1 MAELGKLEIMD
12 SGIAP
17 PGRLFSWVDV
27 DDHLTRLATA
37 GVWPDWLVAA
47 DGWWDC
53 LELVTAKTVAPEAVK
68 SWLDEVFGTG
78 SAGWVDGELL
88 LGLDDPRTM
97 EFTGLRVELSMESED
112 TGGRGRRVPLLRE
125 KHITR
130 YLAEPLSRP
139 MEPFFADDVQVLA
152 FHSFKGGV
160 GRTVHAV
167 AVADRLAKNGG
178 KVLLVDADLEAPG
191 ITWMHTEQGGQCDF
205 SYEDFITLLQGAEG
219 HDWTGAV
226 DVAGA
231 YLPNQQAGHYPGGGS
246 ITVMPSSRR
255 PTLVPPR
262 IEPADLL
269 SPGRPVYF
277 VTEALAAL
285 GARLG
290 VDTVVVDLRA
300 GASELSA
307 PVLLDPR
314 VQRVFVTTLS
324 HQSLAGTEML
334 VRQLGQKAPALQGV
348 DPATSIIITQYRMD
362 AHTVQVD
369 AARRALSAALGAAL
383 GGSAATADDTDTVA
397 VDTALFAQPVLSP
410 FREELLALPSS
421 WDAVLEVV
429 SSCGVADG
437 LESILPAPSLRA
449 VAGAAPLAHAGV
461 DYAQLRGNL
470 ARTAG
475 NLVYAEQSGLSSAG
489 GFLVT
494 EPLRRLLA
502 DHRTELPQVLVVG
515 AKGAGKTFMYA
526 KACAARTWQTFAGQS
541 GITGVTVEAPIVP
554 VLESANLESTDF
566 EPQDL
571 RDEFAAQHG
580 DGAHLDIT
588 VSSADRLKA
597 GLGKLSG
604 QDELGWR
611 SLWLEC
617 LAVSCGLEVSDGTT
631 PEEALISLG
640 RRARAVFVIDGLED
654 LLQNLDSDAKRTA
667 LRVLLIDVLG
677 WLRSLRGR
685 PFGLVVFVRRDLV
698 TGAVRQNSGQLL
710 GRFSHYALHWSKEEA
725 LRLALWVTAHA
736 DALPEPVPLSRI
748 TDLSE
753 DELINS
759 LIQVWG
765 WKMGSEKSREAR
777 SHLWVPAALGDFN
790 GQVQARDVVMFLATA
805 AKNSEQYND
814 TVEDRVLVPTAMRK
828 ALLECSRNKIV
839 SVGEE
844 DKEIGKLLAHMQGLG
859 HSVTVPF
866 ELEQVDLTTA
876 QADLLIESGVF
887 SKGQDGRFWV
897 PEIYRHGLGFNSER
911 RARVLW

>member
-1 MAELGKLEIMD
+1 MAESGKLEIMD
-12 SGIAP
+12 SGIVP
-17 PGRLFSWVDV
+17 PGHLFSWVDV
-27 DDHLTRLATA
+27 DEHLTRLALA
-37 GVWPDWLVAA
+37 GEWPDWLVAA
-47 DGWWDC
+47 DSWWDC
-53 LELVTAKTVAPEAVK
+53 LELVTRSGVDPETVK
-68 SWLDEVFGTG
+68 RWLDEVFGTG

-88 LGLDDPRTM
+88 LGLDDPRTT
-97 EFTGLRVELSMESED
+97 EFTGLRVELSVDVEQP
-112 TGGRGRRVPLLRE
+112 GAARRRVPLLRE

-130 YLAEPLSRP
+130 QLAEPLHRP
-139 MEPFFADDVQVLA
+139 DTPTFADDVQLMA

-167 AVADRLAKNGG
+167 AVADRLARSGG
-178 KVLLVDADLEAPG
+178 KVLLIDADLEAPG
-191 ITWMHTEQGGQCDF
+191 ITWMHKEQGGQCDF
-205 SYEDFITLLQGAEG
+205 TYEDFITLLQGGENDHA
-219 HDWTGAV
+219 TAV
-226 DVAGA
+226 DIAAA
-231 YLPNQQAGHYPGGGS
+231 YLPNQQAGHYASGGS

-255 PTLVPPR
+255 VTLAPPR

-269 SPGRPVYF
+269 SPGRSVYF

-290 VDTVVVDLRA
+290 ADTVVVDLRA

-324 HQSLAGTEML
+324 HQSLAGTELM
-334 VRQLGQKAPALQGV
+334 VRQLGGKAPTVQGT
-348 DPATSIIITQYRMD
+348 DPATSVIVTQYRMD
-362 AHTVQVD
+362 THTAQVD
-369 AARRALSAALGAAL
+369 AARSMLSAALGGVLRGPAGTGGDDTESVDAAL
-383 GGSAATADDTDTVA
+383 
-397 VDTALFAQPVLSP
+397 LAQPVLSP
-410 FREELLALPSS
+410 FREELLALPST
-421 WDAVLEVV
+421 WDAVLDVI

-437 LESILPAPSLRA
+437 LESLLPAPAPRIM
-449 VAGAAPLAHAGV
+449 AGSAPGVTV
-461 DYAQLRGNL
+461 DYGQLRRNL
-470 ARTAG
+470 ARTAD
-475 NLVYAEQSGLSSAG
+475 NLVYAEQNGLSSAG

-502 DHRTELPQVLVVG
+502 DHRTELPQALVVG

-526 KACAARTWQTFAGQS
+526 KVCAARTWQTFAAQS
-541 GITGVTVEAPIVP
+541 GISGVTVEAPVVP
-554 VLESANLESTDF
+554 VLESANLEYRDL

-571 RDEFAAQHG
+571 RDAFVSAHG
-580 DGAHLDIT
+580 GAPRRNVT
-588 VSSADRLKA
+588 ASSISDRLKA
-597 GLGKLSG
+597 GLGRLGG

-617 LAVSCGLEVSDGTT
+617 LAMACGLEVSEQRTS
-631 PEEALISLG
+631 EEALIELG
-640 RRARAVFVIDGLED
+640 RRAKAVFVIDGLED
-654 LLQNLDSDAKRTA
+654 LMQNLDSDTKRTA

-698 TGAVRQNSGQLL
+698 TGAVRQNSAQLL
-710 GRFSHYALHWSKEEA
+710 GRYDHYALHWSKEEA

-736 DALPEPVPLSRI
+736 AALPEVVPLSGI
-748 TDLSE
+748 TDLSA
-753 DELINS
+753 DELIDS

-805 AKNSEQYND
+805 AKKSEQYND
-814 TVEDRVLVPTAMRK
+814 TVDDRVLVPTAMRK
-828 ALLECSRNKIV
+828 ALLECSRNKIA

-844 DKEIGKLLAHMQGLG
+844 DKEIGRLLVHMQGLS
-859 HSVTVPF
+859 HSVLVPF
-866 ELEQVDLTTA
+866 ELEQVELTVA
-876 QADLLIESGVF
+876 EADLLIESGVF
-887 SKGQDGRFWV
+887 SKGSDGRYWV

>member
-1 MAELGKLEIMD
+1 MD
-12 SGIAP
+12 SGIMP
-17 PGRLFSWVDV
+17 PGHLFSWVDV
-27 DDHLTRLATA
+27 DEHLTRLALA
-37 GVWPDWLVAA
+37 GEWPDWLVAA

-53 LELVTAKTVAPEAVK
+53 LELVTRTSVDPETVK
-68 SWLDEVFGTG
+68 RWLDEAFGTG
-78 SAGWVDGELL
+78 SAGWADGDLL
-88 LGLDDPRTM
+88 LGLDDPRTTK
-97 EFTGLRVELSMESED
+97 FTGLRVELSVDVEQL
-112 TGGRGRRVPLLRE
+112 GAARKRVPLLRE

-130 YLAEPLSRP
+130 QLAEPLQRP
-139 MEPFFADDVQVLA
+139 DLPTFADDVQIMA

-167 AVADRLAKNGG
+167 AVADRLARSGG
-178 KVLLVDADLEAPG
+178 KVLLIDADLEAPG
-191 ITWMHTEQGGQCDF
+191 ITWMHKEQGGQCDF
-205 SYEDFITLLQGAEG
+205 TYEDFITLLQGGENNDSKA
-219 HDWTGAV
+219 AV
-226 DVAGA
+226 DIAAA
-231 YLPNQQAGHYPGGGS
+231 YLPNQQAGHYASGGS
-246 ITVMPSSRR
+246 VTVMPSSRR
-255 PTLVPPR
+255 VTLAPPR

-269 SPGRPVYF
+269 SPGRSAYF

-290 VDTVVVDLRA
+290 ADTVVVDLRA

-324 HQSLAGTEML
+324 HQSLAGTELM
-334 VRQLGQKAPALQGV
+334 VRQLGGKAPTVQGT
-348 DPATSIIITQYRMD
+348 DPATSVIVTQYRMD
-362 AHTVQVD
+362 THTVQAD
-369 AARRALSAALGAAL
+369 AARSMLSAALGSALRGPAGTGGDGTESVDAAL
-383 GGSAATADDTDTVA
+383 
-397 VDTALFAQPVLSP
+397 LAQPVLSP
-410 FREELLALPSS
+410 FKEELLALPSS
-421 WDAVLEVV
+421 WDAVLDVI

-437 LESILPAPSLRA
+437 LESLLPTPGPRTAGGPMPGVA
-449 VAGAAPLAHAGV
+449 VEYG
-461 DYAQLRGNL
+461 QLRRNL
-470 ARTAG
+470 ARTAE

-502 DHRTELPQVLVVG
+502 DHRTELPQALVVG

-526 KACAARTWQTFAGQS
+526 KACAARTWQTFAAQS
-541 GITGVTVEAPIVP
+541 GIGGVTVEAPIVP
-554 VLESANLESTDF
+554 VLESANLEHRDL

-571 RDEFAAQHG
+571 RDAFASVHG
-580 DGAHLDIT
+580 DVPRRDVIA
-588 VSSADRLKA
+588 SSISDKVKA
-597 GLGKLSG
+597 GLGRLGG

-617 LAVSCGLEVSDGTT
+617 MAMACGLEASERRT
-631 PEEALISLG
+631 PEEALIDLG
-640 RRARAVFVIDGLED
+640 RRAKAVFVIDGLED

-698 TGAVRQNSGQLL
+698 TGAVRQNSAQLL
-710 GRFSHYALHWSKEEA
+710 GRYDHYALHWSKEEA
-725 LRLALWVTAHA
+725 LRLALWVAAHA
-736 DALPEPVPLSRI
+736 EALPEPVPLPGI

-753 DELINS
+753 GELIDS

-765 WKMGSEKSREAR
+765 WKMGSARSREAR

-814 TVEDRVLVPTAMRK
+814 TVDDRVLVPTAMRK
-828 ALLECSRNKIV
+828 ALLECSKNKIA

-844 DKEIGKLLAHMQGLG
+844 DKEIGRLLVHMQGLG
-859 HSVTVPF
+859 HSVLVPF
-866 ELEQVDLTTA
+866 ELEQVELTVA
-876 QADLLIESGVF
+876 EADLLLDSGVF
-887 SKGQDGRFWV
+887 SKGSDGRYWV

>member
-1 MAELGKLEIMD
+1 MAELGQLEIMD
-12 SGIAP
+12 SGIMP
-17 PGRLFSWVDV
+17 PGHLFSWVDV
-27 DDHLTRLATA
+27 DEHLTRLALA
-37 GVWPDWLVAA
+37 GEWPDWLVAA

-53 LELVTAKTVAPEAVK
+53 LELVTKGAVELNMVK
-68 SWLDEVFGTG
+68 GWLDEVFGTG
-78 SAGWVDGELL
+78 SAGWVDGDLM
-88 LGLDDPRTM
+88 LGLDDPRTA
-97 EFTGLRVELSMESED
+97 EFTGLRVELSVNAEQP
-112 TGGRGRRVPLLRE
+112 GGTARRRVPLLRE

-130 YLAEPLSRP
+130 QLAEPLHRP
-139 MEPFFADDVQVLA
+139 DAPTFADDVQLMA

-167 AVADRLAKNGG
+167 AVADRLARSGG
-178 KVLLVDADLEAPG
+178 KVLLIDADLEAPG
-191 ITWMHTEQGGQCDF
+191 ITWMHKEQGGQCDF
-205 SYEDFITLLQGAEG
+205 TYEDFITLLQGVESNDFAA
-219 HDWTGAV
+219 AV
-226 DVAGA
+226 DIAAA
-231 YLPNQQAGHYPGGGS
+231 YLPNQQAGHYASGGS

-255 PTLVPPR
+255 VTLAPPR

-269 SPGRPVYF
+269 TPGRSVYF

-290 VDTVVVDLRA
+290 VDTVVIDLRA

-324 HQSLAGTEML
+324 HQSLAGTELM
-334 VRQLGQKAPALQGV
+334 VQQLGGKAPTIQGT
-348 DPATSIIITQYRMD
+348 DPATSVIVTQYRMD
-362 AHTVQVD
+362 THTAQAD
-369 AARRALSAALGAAL
+369 AARSMLSAALGAAL
-383 GGSAATADDTDTVA
+383 QVPVETGGDDTES
-397 VDTALFAQPVLSP
+397 VDAALLAQPLLSP

-421 WDAVLEVV
+421 WDAVLDVI

-437 LESILPAPSLRA
+437 LESLLPVPAPHST
-449 VAGAAPLAHAGV
+449 AGAAPGAAV
-461 DYAQLRGNL
+461 DYGQLRRNL

-502 DHRTELPQVLVVG
+502 DHRTELPQALVVG

-526 KACAARTWQTFAGQS
+526 KACAARTWQRFAEQS
-541 GITGVTVEAPIVP
+541 SIRGVTVEAPIVP
-554 VLESANLESTDF
+554 VLESANLEYGDL

-571 RDEFAAQHG
+571 RDAFASASG
-580 DGAHLDIT
+580 DMPQRNVT
-588 VSSADRLKA
+588 SSSISDRLKA
-597 GLGKLSG
+597 GLGTLGGK
-604 QDELGWR
+604 DELGWR

-617 LAVSCGLEVSDGTT
+617 LAMACGLDVSEQRTS
-631 PEEALISLG
+631 EEALIELG
-640 RRARAVFVIDGLED
+640 RRAKAVFVIDGLED
-654 LLQNLDSDAKRTA
+654 LMQNLDSDTKRTA

-710 GRFSHYALHWSKEEA
+710 GRYDHYALHWSKDEA

-736 DALPEPVPLSRI
+736 DALPKSVPLSGI
-748 TDLSE
+748 TDLSA
-753 DELINS
+753 DELIDS

-765 WKMGSEKSREAR
+765 WKMGSAKSREAR

-805 AKNSEQYND
+805 AKNSEQYNE

-828 ALLECSRNKIV
+828 ALLECSRNKII

-844 DKEIGKLLAHMQGLG
+844 NKEIGRLLVHMQGLS
-859 HSVTVPF
+859 HPVLVPF
-866 ELEQVDLTTA
+866 DLEQVELNVVD
-876 QADLLIESGVF
+876 ADLLIESGVF
-887 SKGQDGRFWV
+887 SKGADGRYWV

>member
-12 SGIAP
+12 SGIVP
-17 PGRLFSWVDV
+17 PGHLFSWVDV
-27 DDHLTRLATA
+27 DEHLTRLALA
-37 GVWPDWLVAA
+37 GEWPDWLVAA

-53 LELVTAKTVAPEAVK
+53 LELVTKSSVDPEEVK
-68 SWLDEVFGTG
+68 RWLDEVFGTG
-78 SAGWVDGELL
+78 SAAWVDGDLL
-88 LGLDDPRTM
+88 LGLDDPRTTD
-97 EFTGLRVELSMESED
+97 FTGLRVELSVDHGQPGAE
-112 TGGRGRRVPLLRE
+112 RRRVPLLRE

-130 YLAEPLSRP
+130 QLAEPLRRP
-139 MEPFFADDVQVLA
+139 DSQTFAGDVQLMA

-167 AVADRLAKNGG
+167 AVADRLARNGG
-178 KVLLVDADLEAPG
+178 KVLLIDADLEAPG
-191 ITWMHTEQGGQCDF
+191 ITWMHKEQGGQCDF
-205 SYEDFITLLQGAEG
+205 AFEDFITLLQGAEN
-219 HDWTGAV
+219 DDSAAAV
-226 DVAGA
+226 DVAAA
-231 YLPNQQAGHYPGGGS
+231 YLPNQQAGHYASGGS

-255 PTLVPPR
+255 VTLAPPR

-269 SPGRPVYF
+269 SPGRSVYF
-277 VTEALAAL
+277 VTDALAAL
-285 GARLG
+285 GERLG

-324 HQSLAGTEML
+324 HQSLAGTELM
-334 VRQLGQKAPALQGV
+334 VRQLGGKAPTVQGA

-362 AHTVQVD
+362 THTAQAD
-369 AARRALSAALGAAL
+369 AARSTLSAALGAAL
-383 GGSAATADDTDTVA
+383 RGPTVPADGDDTGTVDA
-397 VDTALFAQPVLSP
+397 ALLAQPVLSP

-421 WDAVLEVV
+421 WDAVLDVV
-429 SSCGVADG
+429 SACGVADG
-437 LESILPAPSLRA
+437 LESLLPTPAFRVMGGP
-449 VAGAAPLAHAGV
+449 VPGAEA
-461 DYAQLRGNL
+461 DYTQLRRNL

-502 DHRTELPQVLVVG
+502 DHRTELPQALVVG

-526 KACAARTWQTFAGQS
+526 KACAARTWQTFAAQS
-541 GITGVTVEAPIVP
+541 GISGVTTEAPIVP
-554 VLESANLESTDF
+554 VLESANLEYADF

-571 RDEFAAQHG
+571 RDDFAAAHG
-580 DGAHLDIT
+580 DVPRMGVTA
-588 VSSADRLKA
+588 SSIADRLKE
-597 GLGKLSG
+597 GLGRLG
-604 QDELGWR
+604 GHEELGWR

-617 LAVSCGLEVSDGTT
+617 LAMACGLEVSEQRT
-631 PEEALISLG
+631 PEEALIDLG
-640 RRARAVFVIDGLED
+640 RKAKAVFVVDGLED
-654 LLQNLDSDAKRTA
+654 LLQNLDSDTKRTA

-710 GRFSHYALHWSKEEA
+710 GRFDHYALHWSKEEA

-736 DALPEPVPLSRI
+736 EALPEPVPLSGI

-753 DELINS
+753 EELVDS

-859 HSVTVPF
+859 HSVLVPF
-866 ELEQVDLTTA
+866 ELEQVELTVA

-887 SKGQDGRFWV
+887 SKGSDGRYWV